1 MAIFMMH
8 SPGFVI
14 IFRRLRQK
22 SNIVNTGSE
31 IPTPDE
37 NSFHI
42 SRRYWMRSEKSPSSS
57 AAHSNSAAKRKGFG
71 LAPLQLLI

>member
-1 MAIFMMH
+1 MATFMMH

-37 NSFHI
+37 NGFHI

-57 AAHSNSAAKRKGFG
+57 AAHFSFSAKGKAF
-71 LAPLQLLI
+71 